1 MEQPLEYSPGI
12 CNIGPQER
20 VLRVKVGKICAGI
33 FVGLFL
39 ILYFTRAPE
48 GLRFFLFLPA
58 FVGSL
63 GFIQNGMRFCVKY
76 GFQGLFNV
84 EKSAGN
90 ADTVEQAEYRRVDR
104 EKAVEIISY
113 SVITGL
119 LATFLTFLI

>member
-1 MEQPLEYSPGI
+1 MEPSLEYIPGV
-12 CNIGPQER
+12 CNIGPKER
-20 VLRVKVGKICAGI
+20 VLRVKAGKICAGI
-33 FVGLFL
+33 FVVLFL
-39 ILYFTRAPE
+39 ILYFTHAPA

-63 GFIQNGMRFCVKY
+63 GFIQNGMRFCVNY
-76 GFQGLFNV
+76 GFRGLFNV

-90 ADTVEQAEYRRVDR
+90 ADTVEQAEYRRVDQ